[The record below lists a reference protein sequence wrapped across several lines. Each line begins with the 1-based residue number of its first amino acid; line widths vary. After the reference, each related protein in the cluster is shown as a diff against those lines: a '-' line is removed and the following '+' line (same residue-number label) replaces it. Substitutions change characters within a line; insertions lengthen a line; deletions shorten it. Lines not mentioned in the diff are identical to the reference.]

1 MLQIHLCT
9 NCKRSLTINDINAG
23 HAVYQEGGKFLCK
36 ECLSV
41 KIRKEKG
48 YEEKDFVLE
57 SILNEVKNINQNL
70 NYSPVSWL
78 NILASVIQ
86 CFTFGTLIFAYIYR
100 NGDVHSYLLLAL
112 IFQVMA
118 LTFFV
123 IKK

>member
-57 SILNEVKNINQNL
+57 SILNEVKNEIKEQTLSSEKAKSLL
-70 NYSPVSWL
+70 NWQPSYSLEEGLKRTIEW
-78 NILASVIQ
+78 
-86 CFTFGTLIFAYIYR
+86 YKK
-100 NGDVHSYLLLAL
+100 NGWWWEE
-112 IFQVMA
+112 
-118 LTFFV
+118 
-123 IKK
+123 KG